1 MAGRTRVVKTR
12 SEFEGRV
19 SEELALVQGRDLRA
33 WPADAELREVG
44 RERPRVDGVQRVSGR
59 ARYNSDLVLPGMLHA
74 RVLRS
79 PHPHARV
86 TRIETKR
93 AQSLPGVRAIV
104 HRFNEADH
112 FAEEVRFVGD
122 HVAAVAAESEAVADD
137 ALRLIDVEYDVLPFV
152 VDLEEAMKD
161 RSRAKRDDAQSR
173 GDVRK
178 GFKDAD
184 AVVDVTYRTSTA
196 LHNCLEPHGCVAAW
210 DGDRLTLYESTQA
223 LFDVRSGVAE
233 KLKLDVG
240 DVRVLCDFMGGGFGS
255 KLGDG
260 HYTVL
265 AAVLARRTGR
275 PVRLFL
281 DRHEEN
287 LAAGN
292 RSATVQRIRA
302 GGTKDGRIT
311 ALEHLAW
318 SGTGT
323 EDGWVAG
330 ATGPSSTVYD
340 VPNVR
345 TEQYL
350 VLTDTGPFCAFRA
363 PGYVEGT
370 FALESAIDELA
381 ERLGVDPLAMR
392 KKCYARRDPQGDRPF
407 SLKRLDQCYA
417 RGAEL
422 IGWSKR
428 KVGGTPAR
436 TSHLRRG
443 LGMATQFWGSAGG
456 PPAYATVHLN
466 VDGTAVVRS
475 GTQDIGSGTRT
486 ALAQIAAEE
495 LGLELGKIRVA
506 SGDTDAPYTPASGG
520 SWTTPSTGP
529 AVRLAAADARRQLF
543 EVAAGLMEVRPTEIR
558 FSNGH
563 LVAGRGGRKITVRD
577 VLERFKNYTVIGTG
591 ARHPN
596 PSDLRLGSFGA
607 QFADVEV
614 DTRTG
619 FVRVV
624 KIVAVHQV
632 GRVVNPRNARSQ
644 VEGGVLQGLGF
655 ALLEGRVLDLPSGHV
670 LNANLED
677 YHLPTVKDAPDI
689 VVEFIPD
696 PDARS
701 NNVGGIGLGE
711 PPIIPTAGAIA
722 NAIANACGA
731 RVRTLPITPSRVL
744 EALRR

>member
-12 SEFEGRV
+12 TEFEGRV
-19 SEELALVQGRDLRA
+19 SEDLALVQGTDLRP
-33 WPADAELREVG
+33 WPLTARLREVG
-44 RERPRVDGVQRVSGR
+44 QERRRIDGPQRVSGR

-79 PHPHARV
+79 PHPHARIV
-86 TRIETKR
+86 RVETKR
-93 AQSLPGVRAIV
+93 AQALLGVREII
-104 HRFNEADH
+104 HRFNEVDL

-122 HVAAVAAESEAVADD
+122 VVAESEAIADD
-137 ALRLIDVEYDVLPFV
+137 ALRLIEVEYDVLPFT
-152 VDLEEAMKD
+152 VDFADAIKD
-161 RSRAKRDDAQSR
+161 KTLTKRDDARAR

-178 GFKDAD
+178 GFKEAD
-184 AVVDVTYRTSTA
+184 AVIEATYRTSTVM
-196 LHNCLEPHGCVAAW
+196 HNCLEPHGCVAAW
-210 DGDRLTLYESTQA
+210 DGTRLTIYESTQA
-223 LFDVRSGVAE
+223 LFNVRGGAAA
-233 KLKLDVG
+233 KLKLGLG

-265 AAVLARRTGR
+265 AAALARRSSR

-281 DRHEEN
+281 DRREEN

-292 RSATVQRIRA
+292 RSGTVQRIRA
-302 GGTKDGRIT
+302 AGTKERGIT

-318 SGTGT
+318 SDTGT
-323 EDGWVAG
+323 EEGWVAS
-330 ATGPSSTVYD
+330 ATGPTTAVYD

-345 TEQYL
+345 TEQYR
-350 VLTDTGPFCAFRA
+350 VVTNTGPFCSFRA

-370 FALESAIDELA
+370 FALESALDELA
-381 ERLGVDPLAMR
+381 ERLGVDPLTLR
-392 KKCYARRDPQGDRPF
+392 KKNYARRDPDSGRPY

-428 KVGGTPAR
+428 RPGGAPSR
-436 TSHLRRG
+436 TSHVRHG
-443 LGMATQFWGSAGG
+443 MGMATQFWGSAGG

-466 VDGTAVVRS
+466 ADGTAVVRA

-486 ALAQIAAEE
+486 AIAQIAAEE
-495 LGLELGKIRVA
+495 LGLELARVRVS
-506 SGDTDAPYTPASGG
+506 SGDTDAPYTPESGG

-543 EVAAGLMEVRPTEIR
+543 EVAAGVMEVRPSEIR
-558 FSNGH
+558 IANGH
-563 LVAGRGGRKITVRD
+563 LVAGRGGKKLTIRE

-596 PSDLRLGSFGA
+596 PSDVRHGSFGA
-607 QFADVEV
+607 HFASVEV

-619 FVRVV
+619 SVRVE

-632 GRVVNPRNARSQ
+632 GRIVNPLNARGQ
-644 VEGGVLQGLGF
+644 VEGAVLQGLGY
-655 ALLEGRVLDLPSGHV
+655 ALTEARVLDLPSGHV
-670 LNANLED
+670 MNANLED
-677 YHLPTVKDAPDI
+677 YHLPTVKDAPEI
-689 VVEFIPD
+689 IAAFIED
-696 PDARS
+696 PDLRA
-701 NNVGGIGLGE
+701 NNLGGIGLGE
-711 PPIIPTAGAIA
+711 PPIIPTAAAIA

-731 RVRTLPITPSRVL
+731 RVRTLPITPARLL

>member
-1 MAGRTRVVKTR
+1 
-12 SEFEGRV
+12 
-19 SEELALVQGRDLRA
+19 
-33 WPADAELREVG
+33 
-44 RERPRVDGVQRVSGR
+44 
-59 ARYNSDLVLPGMLHA
+59 MLHA
-74 RVLRS
+74 KIVRS
-79 PHPHARV
+79 PHAHARV
-86 TRIETKR
+86 VRVETKR
-93 AQSLPGVRAIV
+93 AQALTGVREIV
-104 HRFNEADH
+104 HRGNAPEF
-112 FAEEVRFVGD
+112 FGEEVRFVGD
-122 HVAAVAAESEAVADD
+122 HVAAIAAETEAIAED
-137 ALRLIDVEYDVLPFV
+137 AVRLVEVEYEVLPFV

-161 RSRAKRDDAQSR
+161 RARTKRDDVQTR
-173 GDVRK
+173 GDLRK
-178 GFKDAD
+178 ALKDAD
-184 AVVDVTYRTSTA
+184 AVIEATYRTSTA
-196 LHNCLEPHGCVAAW
+196 LHNCLEPHGCVAVW
-210 DGDRLTLYESTQA
+210 DGERLTLYESTQA
-223 LFDVRSGVAE
+223 IFDVRSGVAD
-233 KLKLDVG
+233 KLHLDAA

-260 HYTVL
+260 HYSAIAAIL
-265 AAVLARRTGR
+265 AQRTGR

-287 LAAGN
+287 LATGN
-292 RSATVQRIRA
+292 RSATLQKIRA
-302 GGTKDGRIT
+302 AGTKDGRIT

-330 ATGPSSTVYD
+330 ATGPTNNVYD
-340 VPNVR
+340 VPNLR
-345 TEQYL
+345 SEQHL
-350 VLTDTGPFCAFRA
+350 VLTNTGPFSAFRA

-392 KKCYARRDPQGDRPF
+392 KKSYARRDPGTGRAF

-422 IGWSKR
+422 IGWSRR
-428 KVGGTPAR
+428 KAGGTASR
-436 TSHLRRG
+436 NSHLRRG
-443 LGMATQFWGSAGG
+443 LGVASQFWGSAGG
-456 PPAYATVHLN
+456 PPAYASVHFN

-495 LGLELGKIRVA
+495 LGIDVSKVRIA

-529 AVRLAAADARRQLF
+529 AVRLAASDARRQLF
-543 EVAAGLMEVRPTEIR
+543 DVAAGLMEVRPGEIR

-563 LVAGRGGRKITVRD
+563 LVAGRGGKKITVRE
-577 VLERFKNYTVIGTG
+577 VLERFKNYTIIGTG

-596 PSDLRLGSFGA
+596 PQDVRHGSFGA
-607 QFADVEV
+607 QFAEVEV

-619 FVRVV
+619 FVRVLRV
-624 KIVAVHQV
+624 VAVHQV
-632 GRVVNPRNARSQ
+632 GRIVNPLNARSQ

-655 ALLEGRVLDLPSGHV
+655 ALTEGRVLDLPSGHV
-670 LNANLED
+670 MNANLED
-677 YHLPTVKDAPDI
+677 YHVPTMKDAPEI
-689 VVEFIPD
+689 IVEFIAD
-696 PDARS
+696 PDLHA
-701 NNVGGIGLGE
+701 NNLGGIGLGE

-722 NAIANACGA
+722 NAIANASGA
-731 RVRTLPITPSRVL
+731 RVRSLPITPARVL